1 MPESNGSEF
10 ALFFVDFFVVF
21 LVVFLAVFLATFLVV
36 FLATFFVVFF
46 FSAKLFDENQNIILL
61 NISLCKI
68 KVPRG

>member
-21 LVVFLAVFLATFLVV
+21 FVV
-36 FLATFFVVFF
+36 FLATFFVVFLATYFVVFF

-61 NISLCKI
+61 NISL
-68 KVPRG
+68 